1 MPGTHP
7 HKRKTA
13 VYTEEQL
20 QSALEAVQ
28 GKNNLMVKTD

>member
-7 HKRKTA
+7 KKRKTA

-20 QSALEAVQ
+20 QSALAAVR
-28 GKNNLMVKTD
+28 GKRL